1 MEDLPRVHRAL
12 GRLKKSYHD
21 LEDAKKGTIR
31 VTLKPE
37 KYDTVYVH
45 YVRQLPK
52 GDKVKCRIVRRR
64 VTQAQL
70 VCEV

>member
-1 MEDLPRVHRAL
+1 LRKR
-12 GRLKKSYHD
+12 YHD
-21 LEDAKKGTIR
+21 LEDGKKGTIR

-37 KYDTVYVH
+37 KYENIYIH
-45 YVRQLPK
+45 YVRKLPK
-52 GDKVKCRIVRRR
+52 GEKTKCKIVRKR